1 MGSTEN
7 EGTKEASG
15 ASTKVGYV
23 ALVVSM
29 YGALEEME
37 SLAKDR
43 GMYRISLVWSDPAL

>member
-23 ALVVSM
+23 ALVEYVVSM
-29 YGALEEME
+29 RGALEEME
-37 SLAKDR
+37 YPGQRQRD
-43 GMYRISLVWSDPAL
+43 ALDKFGLG

>member
-37 SLAKDR
+37 YPGQRQRDVLDKF
-43 GMYRISLVWSDPAL
+43 GLE